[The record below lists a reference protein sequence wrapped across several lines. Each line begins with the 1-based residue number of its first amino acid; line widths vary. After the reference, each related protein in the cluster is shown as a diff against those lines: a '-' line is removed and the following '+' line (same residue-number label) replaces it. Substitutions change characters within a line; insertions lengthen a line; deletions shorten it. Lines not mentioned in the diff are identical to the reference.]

1 MGNPVG
7 LHCLGSSKLTGTR
20 ELTGAQKHALQMYSY
35 ARLHLQDN
43 YNADISCLCI
53 CAHACVS
60 ECMCSVYSHSPKEK
74 HVLLFIA
81 AIYHSHHH
89 LLKQSAVS
97 GGSSQCER
105 EPRLWKHHVWTSG
118 GHLPTGQWLGIQP
131 NGSEPYIRT
140 GSCSF
145 CDCCCY
151 HISPC
156 TITETSF
163 HLAIW
168 LRVG

>member
-1 MGNPVG
+1 MGNPVC
-7 LHCLGSSKLTGTR
+7 LLCLGSGKVTGTR
-20 ELTGAQKHALQMYSY
+20 ELTGAQKHALQMNSY

-43 YNADISCLCI
+43 YNADISCVCI

-74 HVLLFIA
+74 HVLLFIG
-81 AIYHSHHH
+81 AIYRSQHL
-89 LLKQSAVS
+89 LLKQSALG
-97 GGSSQCER
+97 GGSSQCDRASPQETS
-105 EPRLWKHHVWTSG
+105 HVWTSG
-118 GHLPTGQWLGIQP
+118 GHLPTGWWLGIQP

-140 GSCSF
+140 GSCSC

-151 HISPC
+151 RIPPS
-156 TITETSF
+156 T
-163 HLAIW
+163 IW